1 MDQVTYRYTATARRI
16 EGWWMVQCDQ
26 CPGALSQVC
35 SLAKA
40 PDEHREAIAF
50 VSGLPADQIEV
61 DVRAVLAP
69 ELTAEL
75 EAAEGMVQQ
84 ARADIEV
91 AGQKR
96 REVARKLAED
106 GLTVRDIGAVFGV
119 SYQRAHQLLT
129 HEVSSPTSTAT

>member
-1 MDQVTYRYTATARRI
+1 MTYHCTATARRI
-16 EGWWMVQCDQ
+16 DGWWMVQCDQ
-26 CPGALSQVC
+26 WPGALSQLR

-69 ELTAEL
+69 ELAAEL
-75 EAAEGMVQQ
+75 EEADGMVQQ
-84 ARADIEV
+84 ARSNIDI

-96 REVARKLAED
+96 RKVARRLAED

-119 SYQRAHQLLT
+119 SYQRVHQL
-129 HEVSSPTSTAT
+129 VND

>member
-1 MDQVTYRYTATARRI
+1 MTYHYTATARRI

-26 CPGALSQVC
+26 CPGALSQVR

-50 VSGLPADQIEV
+50 VSGLPTHEIEV
-61 DVRAVLAP
+61 DVRPVLAP

-75 EAAEGMVQQ
+75 DDAETMAQQ
-84 ARADIEV
+84 ARATIEV

-96 REVARKLAED
+96 REVARTLAED

-119 SYQRAHQLLT
+119 SYQRAHQLI
-129 HEVSSPTSTAT
+129 SD

>member
-1 MDQVTYRYTATARRI
+1 MTYRYTATARRI

-26 CPGALSQVC
+26 GPGALSQVR

-50 VSGLPADQIEV
+50 VSGLPAEEIEV
-61 DVRAVLAP
+61 EVRAVLAL
-69 ELTAEL
+69 ELDE
-75 EAAEGMVQQ
+75 AEGMVRQ

-96 REVARKLAED
+96 REVARKLADD

-119 SYQRAHQLLT
+119 SYQRAHQL
-129 HEVSSPTSTAT
+129 VRAGIR